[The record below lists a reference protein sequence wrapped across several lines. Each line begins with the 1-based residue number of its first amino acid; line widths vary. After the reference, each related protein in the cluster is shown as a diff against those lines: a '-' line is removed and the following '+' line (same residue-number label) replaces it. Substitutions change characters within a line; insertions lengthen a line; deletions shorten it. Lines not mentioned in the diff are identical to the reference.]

1 MRKQSQWSRP
11 AVAATAIGVVLAAL
25 GACSTIG
32 NETSVAGPCLDDSK
46 ACVET
51 RTGMVAALVADQ
63 DRSWISKPADRAMAA
78 SGVRLFAYQTV
89 KDGLNCQQLAA
100 AIQDL
105 SSSRNLLAAGRMG
118 GQTAERHNQ
127 IKALTHDTE
136 VDYVSTARR
145 KSCKA

>member
-1 MRKQSQWSRP
+1 MPKRSVWSKP
-11 AVAATAIGVVLAAL
+11 VVSGTVVALVLAAL

-32 NETSVAGPCLDDSK
+32 TESK

-51 RTGMVAALVADQ
+51 RTGIVAALVADQ
-63 DRSWISKPADRAMAA
+63 NRTWISKPADRAMAA

-105 SSSRNLLAAGRMG
+105 SSSRNLLAAGRMN

-136 VDYVSTARR
+136 VEYVTAARR